1 MLARLRN
8 KADIERALAVPPCS
22 RSAHFALHHVRQGE
36 VLLET
41 PPAEPLVQVLSTG
54 LSTAAVALVDDSAAT
69 RLLGC
74 MIPKR
79 HARRAVTRNLLKRQ
93 ARAAAQRHA
102 HGLAPGLWLVRL
114 RAPFARQRYVSA
126 ASPALRD
133 AARHEL
139 ERLFSQVCS

>member
-41 PPAEPLVQVLSTG
+41 LPAKPLVQVLSTG
-54 LSTAAVALVDDSAAT
+54 LSTAAVALVDDSGAT

-133 AARHEL
+133 AARNEL

>member
-1 MLARLRN
+1 MLGRLRS
-8 KADIERALAVPPCS
+8 KADFERALAVPPCS

-36 VLLET
+36 VPLET
-41 PPAEPLVQVLSTG
+41 VPAQPLVQVLSTG
-54 LSTAAVALVDDSAAT
+54 LSTAEGVLVDDFKAT

-93 ARAAAQRHA
+93 ARAVAQRYA

-114 RAPFARQRYVSA
+114 RAPFARQRFVSA
-126 ASPALRD
+126 ASLALRD
-133 AARHEL
+133 AARDEL
-139 ERLFSQVCS
+139 ERLFSQVRR